1 LIRQSIARS
10 YAKGLFAAGV
20 KDGRY
25 KDYLRQMKE
34 ILEVVNGAPRIQKAL
49 ALPLFEM
56 GKRKE
61 LLSGFMAALDVSPPV
76 AALLGLL
83 LERNRMTYLV
93 AIHDAYEQLVDD
105 KEGRVRGTMYSAY
118 PLPDGTKAR
127 IEEALGERL
136 NKKVELR
143 SEEDKELIGGLKVI
157 VGGMRIDG
165 SVKRQLELLNE
176 SMMKE

>member
-1 LIRQSIARS
+1 MIRLSIARS

-20 KDGRY
+20 KDGKY
-25 KDYLRQMKE
+25 TDYLRQMKE
-34 ILEVVNGAPRIQKAL
+34 ILDIVNEKPKIRRAL

-56 GKRKE
+56 EKRKE
-61 LLSGFMAALDVSPPV
+61 MLSAFMSALDASPPV

-83 LERNRMTYLV
+83 LEKNKMTYLS
-93 AIHDAYEQLVDD
+93 AIHDAYGQLVDD
-105 KEGRVRGTMYSAY
+105 KEGRIRGTMYSAY
-118 PLPDGTKAR
+118 PLPDDTKAR
-127 IEEALGERL
+127 IEAALGERL
-136 NKKVELR
+136 SKKVELHV
-143 SEEDKELIGGLKVI
+143 EEDKELIGGLKVI

>member
-25 KDYLRQMKE
+25 KDYLGQMKE
-34 ILEVVNGAPRIQKAL
+34 ILEIVNKSPRIREAL
-49 ALPLFEM
+49 LLPLFEM
-56 GKRKE
+56 DKRKE
-61 LLSGFMAALDVSPPV
+61 LLSGFMSALEVSPPV
-76 AALLGLL
+76 AALMGLL
-83 LERNRMTYLV
+83 LERNRMAYLV
-93 AIHDAYEQLVDD
+93 AIHDAYEQMVDD
-105 KEGRVRGTMYSAY
+105 KEGRVKGTMYSAY
-118 PLPDGTKAR
+118 PLPDDTKAR

-136 NKKVELR
+136 NKRVDLHI
-143 SEEDKELIGGLKVI
+143 EEDKELIGGLKVI

>member
-1 LIRQSIARS
+1 MIRQSIARS
-10 YAKGLFAAGV
+10 YAKGLFAAGE
-20 KDGRY
+20 KDGKY
-25 KDYLRQMKE
+25 KDYLRQMEE
-34 ILEVVNGAPRIQKAL
+34 ILKIVNEAPRIRKAL

-56 GKRKE
+56 DKRKE
-61 LLSGFMAALDVSPPV
+61 LLSGFMSALDVSPPV

-83 LERNRMTYLV
+83 LEKNRMTYLP
-93 AIHDAYEQLVDD
+93 AIHDAYEQMIDD
-105 KEGRVRGTMYSAY
+105 KEGRVKGAVYSAY
-118 PLPDGTKAR
+118 PLSDDAKAR

-143 SEEDKELIGGLKVI
+143 VEEDKELIGGLKVI